1 MENKTK
7 IIIGV
12 MIALVVGIGAYLVYA
27 YGFNNNGSNTQNN
40 TVVNNTTNIVNTAN
54 NTVNNVVENT
64 VKENTATENV
74 VEVPENKEP
83 ENNTNSEVS
92 SASDEEKAMA
102 IAKEAWG
109 DTDGVYFNMEG
120 FNQNGDYRI
129 TVSENAKVL
138 AWYYVNVSA
147 GTYTVEF
154 N

>member
-1 MENKTK
+1 
-7 IIIGV
+7 
-12 MIALVVGIGAYLVYA
+12 MIAFIVGIGAYLVYA
-27 YGFNNNGSNTQNN
+27 YGFNNNGSNTANN
-40 TVVNNTTNIVNTAN
+40 TVINVTNVVNKVNNVVNNTVENT
-54 NTVNNVVENT
+54 VENT
-64 VKENTATENV
+64 VKEAPVTENV